1 MIFII
6 VKFDKGKLSR
16 GEGDMLNNIWDFL
29 INPSFWQ
36 GTVVGL
42 VLYKLLEKAFLHV
55 LGKIRI
61 FFQTKKEVRTFSV
74 KGIDSSFVKY
84 VKFGYL
90 LIRFG
95 RDDVLK
101 ETLTDDE
108 KRDAILQNKEIYA
121 KSYYDE
127 NKMEINVSIPLK
139 VHKAL
144 GVQFKCFVDV
154 LDFNKLNEL
163 KSLLEGDEKFDSVG
177 ISGLVDKHRIY
188 FLLKDVPEAKTPEG
202 IVNNFIYP
210 T

>member
-1 MIFII
+1 
-6 VKFDKGKLSR
+6 
-16 GEGDMLNNIWDFL
+16 MLNNIWDFFN
-29 INPSFWQ
+29 NPSFWQ

-42 VLYKLLEKAFLHV
+42 VLYKLIEKVFLHV

-61 FFQTKKEVRTFSV
+61 FFQTKKAVRTFSV
-74 KGIDSSFVKY
+74 KGVDPSLVKY

-95 RDDVLK
+95 RDEVLR

-108 KRDAILQNKEIYA
+108 KRDAILQNKDIYA

-127 NKMEINVSIPLK
+127 NKKEINVSLPLK
-139 VHKAL
+139 VHKVL

-154 LDFNKLNEL
+154 LDFNKLNDL
-163 KSLLEGDEKFDSVG
+163 KSLLEGDEKFDNVG

-188 FLLKDVPEAKTPEG
+188 FLLKDIPKAKTPEPEG

>member
-1 MIFII
+1 
-6 VKFDKGKLSR
+6 
-16 GEGDMLNNIWDFL
+16 MLNNILYFL
-29 INPSFWQ
+29 NNQSFWQ
-36 GTVVGL
+36 GTVAGL

-61 FFQTKKEVRTFSV
+61 FFQTKKEMRTFSV
-74 KGIDSSFVKY
+74 KGIDSSLVKC

-95 RDDVLK
+95 RDDVLR
-101 ETLTDDE
+101 ETLTDEE
-108 KRDAILQNKEIYA
+108 KRDASLQNKEIYA

-127 NKMEINVSIPLK
+127 NKKETIVSIPLK
-139 VHKAL
+139 VHKVL

-154 LDFNKLNEL
+154 LDFNKLNDL
-163 KSLLEGDEKFDSVG
+163 KSLIEEDEKFDNVG

-188 FLLKDVPEAKTPEG
+188 FSLKEVPEAKTPEG